1 MTVEGAHELIMSQL
15 GLVTQLQQRANE
27 AIARNDWQNVDKLTT
42 TIDKAF
48 STFLQGVQVMAI
60 DVSAL
65 KNVLSSAGAVSP
77 DTIKQ
82 LQDKIDAQAKDVAD
96 LKAAIEELN
105 TAAASNPAPAV

>member
-1 MTVEGAHELIMSQL
+1 MTQL

-48 STFLQGVQVMAI
+48 GTFLQGVQIMAI

-65 KNVLSSAGAVSP
+65 KNVLSGAGAVSP
-77 DTIKQ
+77 DVIKQ
-82 LQDKIDAQAKDVAD
+82 LTEKVDAQAKDLAEIKTA
-96 LKAAIEELN
+96 LEELN
-105 TAAASNPAPAV
+105 AAAGSAPVPPVV